1 MDRIWEI
8 SRRKSWKLLAWLHG
22 NSFLIPW
29 DQLRGFD
36 IWWFDMIWCL
46 LMKQDM
52 WSSCKNGCW
61 TLRSDDLTH
70 HWNWSSESLEQ
81 VCMSVE
87 LQEDWESCF
96 CVTFWD
102 MMLVLGVNSKHI
114 LSETKCMQ
122 HSCTLCSASK
132 WVAKTAFQFAKMLR
146 TCPVRHHWTLF
157 SKSDFQLCKHH
168 KWDRRGFLN
177 WKRGRAWPS
186 HIAVIR
192 VCLVLGTEMGI
203 CIGWRGVWRF
213 GKSNSATPGICFPT
227 LRKLTDWP
235 SLQEVCLGA
244 FLFKAGLWA
253 LYIVRVLL
261 VLSAQMKWTK

>member
-192 VCLVLGTEMGI
+192 DALSWVQRWESVSGGEEFGALESQILQLLESVFLPCGSSQTDHLCKRCVLELFCL
-203 CIGWRGVWRF
+203 RPAF
-213 GKSNSATPGICFPT
+213 GPCT
-227 LRKLTDWP
+227 
-235 SLQEVCLGA
+235 
-244 FLFKAGLWA
+244 
-253 LYIVRVLL
+253 
-261 VLSAQMKWTK
+261 